1 MRIRN
6 LPEWKRALIFSSL
19 GVGAALLFAGRRS
32 AGIAV
37 AGVGVGVLV
46 AENREILG
54 KTLHDLPRYLET
66 ASRAMNTVSALGERI
81 MAAQGR

>member
-19 GVGAALLFAGRRS
+19 GAGVALMFAGRRS
-32 AGIAV
+32 AGVVV

-46 AENREILG
+46 SENREILG
-54 KTLHDLPRYLET
+54 KTMSLLPRYLET
-66 ASRAMNTVSALGERI
+66 ASQTMNIVSLLGERL
-81 MAAQGR
+81 MAARGR

>member
-19 GVGAALLFAGRRS
+19 GVGAALMFAGRRS
-32 AGIAV
+32 AGVAV

-46 AENREILG
+46 AENREILC

-66 ASRAMNTVSALGERI
+66 ASQAMNTVSLLSERL
-81 MAAQGR
+81 MAARGR